1 METVK
6 KFSFD
11 REFDRG
17 ATSPFVQKKPETTL
31 TLSQHEA
38 TLREAESQAF
48 LRGHVEGANAAR
60 TEEQA
65 RLARAIE
72 ALTATLSQT
81 AARLGHIEAKASSEA
96 LKFAL
101 EFSTML
107 SGTLVSQSPTA
118 PIEAAARKVF
128 GDLRGVPHVAVRVSP
143 DLVEP
148 AREKLSR
155 IARDIGLDAKMI
167 VLGEPEIMTG
177 DCRIE
182 WADGGIIVDHEQLVL
197 KLNAAVARALDRDAD
212 DHGNDTP
219 APAFPDAGIEQPADL
234 D

>member
-1 METVK
+1 MRPRSGK
-6 KFSFD
+6 RNPRHSC
-11 REFDRG
+11 
-17 ATSPFVQKKPETTL
+17 A
-31 TLSQHEA
+31 A
-38 TLREAESQAF
+38 
-48 LRGHVEGANAAR
+48 HVEGANAAR

-197 KLNAAVARALDRDAD
+197 KLNAAVAPCARQGRSRPWKRCASPGLSRRR
-212 DHGNDTP
+212 H
-219 APAFPDAGIEQPADL
+219 
-234 D
+234 